1 MQTLALKYLLWNS
14 YWFSDSSFLRFDGA
28 STRFFVIHLPML
40 KIRGDDFPPSDS
52 LPSSSN
58 STGLSPTAVA
68 AIAIVPAR
76 SRSCR
81 REVLAARRRRS
92 SRMPPCAACPRC
104 CPAAPAARCFLGLHA
119 PAAGHAARCPAA
131 PAALLLGLLAAAA
144 RHPSAGEEAV
154 KDPFYKNV
162 RLGIDK
168 C

>member
-1 MQTLALKYLLWNS
+1 MQPIFT
-14 YWFSDSSFLRFDGA
+14 FLETYIL
-28 STRFFVIHLPML
+28 STRFFFIHLL
-40 KIRGDDFPPSDS
+40 VLEIRADDFSPSDS

-68 AIAIVPAR
+68 AIATVPAR
-76 SRSCR
+76 SRNCR
-81 REVLAARRRRS
+81 RELLAARRRRS